1 MDGDS
6 FTWSNKEFGRR
17 RIACELGRILVNHE
31 IVTLFSEARVI
42 TGTIMDSLTMPQALF
57 S

>member
-17 RIACELGRILVNHE
+17 RIACKLGRILVNHE